1 MNPAIPTL
9 RTRVRT
15 TPPGPV
21 RFSGRAALTAA
32 LLLLTLV
39 GGIAG
44 VYRLFV
50 GLGPTTA
57 LSDEFP
63 WGIWI
68 GFDFALIA
76 FSGAAFTMAGLVYIL
91 QREQYR
97 PAMRPAILFGLLGYI
112 AVLVLLVL
120 DLGRWDR
127 FWSFFINW
135 NVHSPLFEISWCIV
149 LYSTV
154 LAIEFSPQ
162 LFERLGKE
170 RPVRWVYRIVI
181 PLVIAAVT
189 LSSLHQSTLGT
200 LYLNMPYRLHALWY
214 APILSLLFFI
224 SSIMAG
230 LTVTML
236 IYPLACQIRGKKVE
250 AGINRGLARDA
261 AWVLL
266 LYALLKLGDMTL
278 AAELPALFAF
288 DRFSLLMLLELM
300 LVLIPMAIF
309 FSRMRAQ
316 PRWQKIGALL
326 VLAGVLLNR
335 FNATLFA
342 QFAPADASYFPHAL
356 EWFSTLGVLAAVAL
370 AWYVGIRTLSVF
382 DSHTHAKYHQ

>member
-1 MNPAIPTL
+1 
-9 RTRVRT
+9 
-15 TPPGPV
+15 
-21 RFSGRAALTAA
+21 
-32 LLLLTLV
+32 
-39 GGIAG
+39 
-44 VYRLFV
+44 
-50 GLGPTTA
+50 
-57 LSDEFP
+57 
-63 WGIWI
+63 
-68 GFDFALIA
+68 
-76 FSGAAFTMAGLVYIL
+76 
-91 QREQYR
+91 
-97 PAMRPAILFGLLGYI
+97 
-112 AVLVLLVL
+112 
-120 DLGRWDR
+120 
-127 FWSFFINW
+127 
-135 NVHSPLFEISWCIV
+135 
-149 LYSTV
+149 
-154 LAIEFSPQ
+154 
-162 LFERLGKE
+162 
-170 RPVRWVYRIVI
+170 
-181 PLVIAAVT
+181 
-189 LSSLHQSTLGT
+189 
-200 LYLNMPYRLHALWY
+200 
-214 APILSLLFFI
+214 
-224 SSIMAG
+224 
-230 LTVTML
+230 ML

>member
-1 MNPAIPTL
+1 M
-9 RTRVRT
+9 T
-15 TPPGPV
+15 TASTVQKRPV
-21 RFSGRAALTAA
+21 AARLSGTNVILGI
-32 LLLLTLV
+32 LGLLTV
-39 GGIAG
+39 IGGLAG
-44 VYRLFV
+44 IYRLFV
-50 GLGPTTA
+50 GLGPSTT
-57 LSDEFP
+57 LTDVYP

-76 FSGAAFTMAGLVYIL
+76 FSGAAFTMAGTVYIL
-91 QREQYR
+91 RRESYR

-154 LAIEFSPQ
+154 LVIEASPQ

-181 PLVIAAVT
+181 GLVIAAVT

-200 LYLNMPYRLHALWY
+200 LYLNMPYRLHPLWY
-214 APILSLLFFI
+214 SPILPLLFFV

-230 LTVTML
+230 LAMTLL
-236 IYPLACQIRGKKVE
+236 IYPIAARITGKE
-250 AGINRGLARDA
+250 ADKGINSGLARA
-261 AWVLL
+261 IGWV
-266 LYALLKLGDMTL
+266 ALVYSALKLGDIAL
-278 AAELPALFAF
+278 AGELPLLFAF
-288 DRFSLLMLLELM
+288 DRYSLLMWLELGVGAILPLIIL
-300 LVLIPMAIF
+300 LVPSL
-309 FSRMRAQ
+309 RAQ
-316 PRWQKIGALL
+316 QRWQVVGALL
-326 VLAGVLLNR
+326 ILFGVLMNR

-342 QFAPADASYFPHAL
+342 QIAREGASYTPHIL
-356 EWFSTLGVLAAVAL
+356 EWLSTLGVLSAAAL
-370 AWYVGIRTLSVF
+370 AWYFGIRHLSIF
-382 DSHTHAKYHQ
+382 DSHSHAKHHH